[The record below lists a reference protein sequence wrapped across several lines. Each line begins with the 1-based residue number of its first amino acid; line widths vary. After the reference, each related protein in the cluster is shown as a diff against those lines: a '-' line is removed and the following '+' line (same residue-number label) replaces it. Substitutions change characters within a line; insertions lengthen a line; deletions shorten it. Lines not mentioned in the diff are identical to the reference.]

1 MTTPIGT
8 IQYMGPE
15 LLEHQFYD
23 EKVDIWA
30 IGIMTYELLFGDLP
44 FHGIMKKDESS
55 PEQAVFREIKEQI
68 LKPNFVLAGHKLSS
82 ECKDFILKCLLL
94 DPKIRPSAEELLWH
108 PWLQKTLLKS
118 KSTTITN
125 E

>member
-15 LLEHQFYD
+15 LLGHQFYD

-30 IGIMTYELLFGDLP
+30 IGIVTYELLFGNLP

-55 PEQAVFREIKEQI
+55 PE
-68 LKPNFVLAGHKLSS
+68 
-82 ECKDFILKCLLL
+82 
-94 DPKIRPSAEELLWH
+94 
-108 PWLQKTLLKS
+108 
-118 KSTTITN
+118 
-125 E
+125 